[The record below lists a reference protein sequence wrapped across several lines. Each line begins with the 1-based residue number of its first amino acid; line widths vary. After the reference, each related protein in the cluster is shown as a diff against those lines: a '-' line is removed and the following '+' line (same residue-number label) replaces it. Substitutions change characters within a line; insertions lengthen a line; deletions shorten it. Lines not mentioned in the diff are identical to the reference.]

1 MGNIFIDCRVRVD
14 AAKGCVGREGGL
26 CDTDRHS
33 VLHNSAV
40 YMFDSVNMDQM
51 CVFYSELVLK
61 GPFHLIFSDKV
72 LSA

>member
-1 MGNIFIDCRVRVD
+1 MGNIFIDCWVRVD